1 MKTTNTTSNG
11 FVSLL
16 GTIMMISWTVV
27 VGLGGLLLLLAIFYA
42 TMSNSLTLTVVCSFF
57 LFIPV
62 LVTLIWGFFMVEDL
76 TREWATGRAVS
87 VPGPQAETSA
97 DVVC

>member
-11 FVSLL
+11 LVSLL

-76 TREWATGRAVS
+76 TREWTAGRAIS
-87 VPGPQAETSA
+87 VRGPQAETSA